1 MLRAAKVLTV
11 SDSVDAGARED
22 LSGPALAARLGAA
35 GYEVVEQRVV
45 PDGIDAVALALHELV
60 RGFAGLVI
68 TTGGTGFSQRDLTP
82 EATLR
87 VIDREAP
94 GLGEA
99 MRSASPRGRL
109 SRGRAGTTGL
119 SLILNTP
126 GSPSGAL
133 ESLEA
138 VLDLLPHAIDLLC
151 GAGTHQPPEIGGS
164 TATSSEGPTR
174 SARSAGSPL
183 TQI

>member
-1 MLRAAKVLTV
+1 MPLAAKVLTV

-22 LSGPALAARLGAA
+22 LSGPALAARLEAA
-35 GYEVVEQRVV
+35 GYDVVERRVV
-45 PDGIDAVALALHELV
+45 PDGIDAVAAALRELV
-60 RGFAGLVI
+60 RGFAGLVV

-94 GLGEA
+94 GLSEA

-109 SRGRAGTTGL
+109 SRGRAGTWEL
-119 SLILNTP
+119 SLVLNTP

-151 GAGTHQPPEIGGS
+151 GTGTHQPPEIGGS

-174 SARSAGSPL
+174 SARPAGSPL